1 MGREMTTHTA
11 YCIVRFA
18 NGRFERVR
26 DGYRSAKNAQ
36 KGIASVLKEYKDAPG
51 EAGATYSVGKY
62 AVGSVVIQDTFRRY
76 CA

>member
-1 MGREMTTHTA
+1 MSNDISGHTA
-11 YCIVRFA
+11 WCIVRFA

-36 KGIASVLKEYKDAPG
+36 RGIASVLKEYKDAPG

>member
-1 MGREMTTHTA
+1 MGREMTTHKA

-26 DGYRSAKNAQ
+26 DGYKSAENAARS
-36 KGIASVLKEYKDAPG
+36 IPSVARAYIDEGGDRS
-51 EAGATYSVGKY
+51 ATYSVGQY
-62 AVGSVVIQDTFRRY
+62 TVGNVVILDRFKRY